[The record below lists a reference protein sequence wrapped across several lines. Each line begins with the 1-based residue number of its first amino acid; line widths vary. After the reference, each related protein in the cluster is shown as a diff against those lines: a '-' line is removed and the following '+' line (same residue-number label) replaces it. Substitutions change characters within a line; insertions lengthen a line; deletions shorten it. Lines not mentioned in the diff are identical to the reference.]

1 MKEILLWKVEGCLLI
16 INRVLKRADFSKDRV
31 QDFIKKSRKLASEY
45 VGIIQMSL
53 KIFDFLL
60 SIPGINEYKEN
71 NNYLEL

>member
-1 MKEILLWKVEGCLLI
+1 M
-16 INRVLKRADFSKDRV
+16 KRADFSKDRV

-60 SIPGINEYKEN
+60 SIPGIN
-71 NNYLEL
+71 